1 MITFKAALQAVLEN
15 TEDYGTES
23 VPLLQANNRI
33 LAESIVA
40 DRDFPPFNRVTKDG
54 IAIQYKNLEPNK
66 TVFKA
71 TMVAQAGSPQL
82 ILKDDATCIEVMTG
96 AMVPKNADTVIMYE
110 HTTEDNGI
118 FTVENTVVKG
128 QNIHYR
134 ATDVASGEEL
144 LQPGLKITAA
154 EIGVLAT
161 VGKSE
166 VLVKKLPKIA
176 VVATGNELVKVDET
190 PLPHQIRKSNTHSLA
205 ALLADENITAET
217 YHFNDDE
224 SILQRNLESLL
235 TDYDVLLLSGGVSKG
250 KFDFL
255 PKTFEELSVKKIF
268 HKVLQRPGKPF
279 WFGKHETKKSIV
291 FAFPGNPVSTFVNYH
306 LYLKPWLNKSLDT
319 ESSQFTVFLEEPFVN
334 KTDLTMF
341 VGVKTRIKAGV
352 LCANTLNTSG
362 SGDLLNLSRA
372 SGFVQMEPNQ
382 SVGEDGAVLSFIPT
396 KSIIV

>member
-23 VPLLQANNRI
+23 VALMQANNRI

-40 DRDFPPFNRVTKDG
+40 DRDFPPFNRATKDG
-54 IAIQYKNLEPNK
+54 IAIQYKNLESNK

-71 TMVAQAGSPQL
+71 TMVAQAGSPQR

-96 AMVPKNADTVIMYE
+96 AMVPENADTVIMYE

-118 FTVENTVVKG
+118 FTVENAVAKG

-134 ATDVASGEEL
+134 ASDVASGEEL
-144 LQPGLKITAA
+144 LQPGVKITAA

-166 VLVKKLPKIA
+166 ILVKKLPKIA
-176 VVATGNELVKVDET
+176 VVATGNELVEVDET

-205 ALLADENITAET
+205 ALLADENIKADT
-217 YHFNDDE
+217 YHFTDDE

-235 TDYDVLLLSGGVSKG
+235 TDYDVLVLSGGVSKG

-255 PKTFEELSVKKIF
+255 PKTFDTLGVAKVF

-306 LYLKPWLNKSLDT
+306 LHFMPWLNKSLGT
-319 ESSQFTVFLEEPFVN
+319 KSSQFTVFLKEPFVN
-334 KTDLTMF
+334 KTDLTLF
-341 VGVKTRIKAGV
+341 VGVKTRIEEGV
-352 LCANTLNTSG
+352 LCANTLRTSG

-372 SGFVQMEPNQ
+372 SGLVQLEPNQ
-382 SVGEDGAVLSFIPT
+382 VVEEDGAVLPFIPT